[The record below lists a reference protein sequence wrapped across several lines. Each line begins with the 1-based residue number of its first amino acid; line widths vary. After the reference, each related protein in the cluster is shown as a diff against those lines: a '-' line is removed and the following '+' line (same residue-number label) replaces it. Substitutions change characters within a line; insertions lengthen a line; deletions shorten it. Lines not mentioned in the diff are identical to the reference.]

1 MFRQKKIKTVG
12 SISEF
17 MRGAHHQEQP
27 NMDFSKF
34 KAAAVGSMIPL
45 VLSSKAFAAESVS
58 SCGQTLAVTAAPQA
72 IPASGVADKAM
83 GEVIAAFAHLFDPII
98 DLMIA
103 ISFPVAS
110 AMIVWKIFMG
120 FFKDQGEIW
129 EGIGKISLVYV
140 LVQMSPIFIKILKG
154 LGSVAVGI

>member
-17 MRGAHHQEQP
+17 MRGAHNQEQP
-27 NMDFSKF
+27 KMDFSKF
-34 KAAAVGSMIPL
+34 KAVAAGSMIPL
-45 VLSSKAFAAESVS
+45 VLTSKAFAAESVS

-72 IPASGVADKAM
+72 IPAGVADKAM

-140 LVQMSPIFIKILKG
+140 LVQMSPIFIKMLKG
-154 LGSVAVGI
+154 LGSIAVGI

>member
-1 MFRQKKIKTVG
+1 MFRQKKIKSVG
-12 SISEF
+12 SISDF
-17 MRGAHHQEQP
+17 MNGTHNQEQAK
-27 NMDFSKF
+27 MDFLKF
-34 KAAAVGSMIPL
+34 KAAAVGSMFPL
-45 VLSSKAFAAESVS
+45 VLSSKAFAAEPVS
-58 SCGQTLAVTAAPQA
+58 SCGQTLTVTAAPQA
-72 IPASGVADKAM
+72 IPAGVADKAM

-98 DLMIA
+98 DLLIA

-140 LVQMSPIFIKILKG
+140 LVQMSPIFIKMLKG
-154 LGSVAVGI
+154 LGSIAVGI